1 LGWTS
6 SARSI
11 LINIIRKGYVNMSE
25 VLHVDSA
32 SWEDEVLKSD
42 VPVLVDFWATW
53 CGPCK
58 ALGPILDELAT
69 EADGKYK
76 IAKVDVDKAQD
87 LAAQFGVRSIPMLL
101 VMVNGEVKEQAIGAK
116 KKDELKLMV
125 TKFA

>member
-1 LGWTS
+1 
-6 SARSI
+6 
-11 LINIIRKGYVNMSE
+11 MSE

>member
-1 LGWTS
+1 
-6 SARSI
+6 
-11 LINIIRKGYVNMSE
+11 MSE

-32 SWEDEVLKSD
+32 SWEAEVIKSD
-42 VPVLVDFWATW
+42 VPVLVDFGADW
-53 CGPCK
+53 CGPC
-58 ALGPILDELAT
+58 LFIGPILDELAT
-69 EADGKYK
+69 EADGKFK
-76 IAKVDVDKAQD
+76 IAKVDVDESQD